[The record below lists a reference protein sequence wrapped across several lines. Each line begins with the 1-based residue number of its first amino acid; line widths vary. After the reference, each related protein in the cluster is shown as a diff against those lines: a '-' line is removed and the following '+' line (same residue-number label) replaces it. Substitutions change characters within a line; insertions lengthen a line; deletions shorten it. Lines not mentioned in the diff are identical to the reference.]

1 MAWTSTFVTIIVLM
15 VLGLVMFAYW
25 KKKVCF
31 APKDPLHVTL
41 SGVIYFFQT
50 KTVLEKLLKVVVLE
64 LGVSEPFDGL

>member
-1 MAWTSTFVTIIVLM
+1 
-15 VLGLVMFAYW
+15 MFAYW